1 MPSDNALFNC
11 GQDHEINY
19 VASLYLEQQKVREL
33 LKEKCADGVISHW
46 THKKLYTWLESQGF
60 TKIK

>member
-11 GQDHEINY
+11 DQDHEINY

-33 LKEKCADGVISHW
+33 LKEKCADGVISH
-46 THKKLYTWLESQGF
+46 
-60 TKIK
+60 

>member
-11 GQDHEINY
+11 DQDHEINY

-46 THKKLYTWLESQGF
+46 THKNCMLGWKARALP
-60 TKIK
+60 K